1 MTRGLEVIYTDKE
14 QRSLIHQV
22 GDWGHGR
29 LSLVTGG
36 RQWIADRSL
45 CD

>member
-22 GDWGHGR
+22 EEWGHGR
-29 LSLVTGG
+29 LSLVTG
-36 RQWIADRSL
+36 L
-45 CD
+45 CATKAQTL